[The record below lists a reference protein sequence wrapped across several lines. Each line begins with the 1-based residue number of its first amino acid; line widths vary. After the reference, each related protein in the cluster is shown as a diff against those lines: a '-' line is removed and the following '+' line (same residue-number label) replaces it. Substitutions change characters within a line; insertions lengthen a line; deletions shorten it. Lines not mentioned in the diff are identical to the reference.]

1 MSPQRRTLEEPDKAS
16 EFSLASQESE
26 IAHNE
31 NILDFKVEDAEFYLN
46 NFRSVSGFAQAFD
59 PNRALITVVTIDFY
73 NHNTET
79 TQMAEGK
86 IANYQSQFSFVN
98 KVDNFYIS
106 HLMKETLKMDV
117 YVSRNNSAVHLGR
130 CEIMLRDLIDNS
142 LKGQNMSDMKNPL
155 I

>member
-1 MSPQRRTLEEPDKAS
+1 M
-16 EFSLASQESE
+16 
-26 IAHNE
+26 
-31 NILDFKVEDAEFYLN
+31 DFKVEDAEFYLD
-46 NFRSVSGFAQAFD
+46 NFKAVSGFGQTFEAQ
-59 PNRALITVVTIDFY
+59 RALVTVVTIDFY

-142 LKGQNMSDMKNPL
+142 IKGQDLGDLKNPL
-155 I
+155 IQARATIRPAALAVSL